1 MIKTAFWACCLLLL
15 SNGIAAQYYLRGEVR
30 NERGTMLEGVKI
42 YLGHKTGAPYFSG
55 NTGAFGIPSNKIM
68 DTLFL
73 QLDGYESFQ
82 QLVDTRK
89 IQTLTLKMLPATANL
104 YKHKLN
110 SFTKNLNN
118 NSRNSGL
125 VGESY
130 SSQVENEFVD
140 ASKYH
145 QTGFALNIDHASY
158 SNIRRFIHN
167 QMVVPIDAVRIEEML
182 NYFNFQQD
190 TGSSARDSFL
200 CKTTVTSCPWNEQN
214 KLFFVQV
221 AAPRL
226 NLDSIKASN
235 LVFLIDI
242 SGSMDKA
249 NRLPLLQQSFKLLVE
264 NLRAKDTISIVTY
277 GGNVSIRLN
286 AVSGAEKKRI
296 QDAIDSLD
304 AGGDT
309 PGGDGIRTAYALAK
323 RTFIPEGN
331 NRVILATDGDF
342 NVGEATEKAME
353 DLISQ
358 YRQTGIYLTCL
369 GVGMGNYKDS
379 KLELLAKKGNGN
391 FAYLD
396 HLQEAQKTLVTELT
410 QTLYAVAND
419 AFVDI
424 DFNADIVKSYRLI
437 GFDNKKNALED
448 STTQLQGGEVGSGH
462 NLLAVFEIVPKD
474 SSISKR
480 KLGSLNINFKIPD
493 SLAFQQQFFEI
504 PYTPIALQAA
514 AHPYQF
520 ATAVC
525 MFGSLLKESP
535 YTKKISFDQVWSL
548 AAMSYQ
554 TNDRY
559 QKEFVSLVDQAKQI
573 YQPEKRKRKR
583 KTQDQGPAFK

>member
-1 MIKTAFWACCLLLL
+1 MLFTITI
-15 SNGIAAQYYLRGEVR
+15 SAQYYLRGEVR

-42 YLGHKTGAPYFSG
+42 YLGKKMGAPYYSG
-55 NTGAFGIPSNKIM
+55 NTGAFGIPSNKII
-68 DTLFL
+68 DTLYL
-73 QLDGYESFQ
+73 QMDGYESFQ
-82 QLVDTRK
+82 TLVDTRK

-110 SFTKNLNN
+110 SITKNLNN
-118 NSRNSGL
+118 YSGNSGL

-130 SSQVENEFVD
+130 SSQIENEFVD
-140 ASKYH
+140 ASQYH
-145 QTGFALNIDHASY
+145 ETGFALNIDHASY

-167 QMVVPIDAVRIEEML
+167 QMTVPIDAVRIEEML

-200 CKTTVTSCPWNEQN
+200 CKTRVTSCPWNEQN

-264 NLRAKDTISIVTY
+264 NLRAKDTVSIVTY

-286 AVSGAEKKRI
+286 GVSGAEKKRI

-309 PGGDGIRTAYALAK
+309 PGGDAIRTAYSLAK

-424 DFNADIVKSYRLI
+424 DFNPAIVKSYRLI

-462 NLLAVFEIVPKD
+462 NLMAVFELVPKD
-474 SSISKR
+474 SSITSGN
-480 KLGSLNINFKIPD
+480 LGNLNINFKKSD
-493 SLAFQQQFFEI
+493 TLAFQQQYFDI
-504 PYTPIALQAA
+504 PYHPIALAGSEKE
-514 AHPYQF
+514 YRF

-548 AAMSYQ
+548 ASMSYQ
-554 TNDRY
+554 SDDRY

-573 YQPEKRKRKR
+573 YQPEKKKRKR
-583 KTQDQGPAFK
+583 KTQDQGPAF